1 METSIE
7 EISQVKRQINVEI
20 ETEEVTKK
28 LDQAYNKLSKRVKV
42 KGFRPGKAPRRIL
55 EQYYGK
61 EIMTDVKNDLIKES
75 FSKVIEETKLFPLG
89 NPSIEAEAIQPGK
102 NFNYTIL
109 MEIRPDFELK
119 EYMGISVEK
128 EILNISEDN
137 VDKKL
142 KELREAHA
150 QLVSI
155 NEERGIKEGDYVIIN
170 YDCTWKD
177 EHVKGIEGK
186 DFMIHIG
193 DKNFYPEI
201 ESGIRGL
208 KKAEKKDIKIDFSED
223 FSDRRLANKSV
234 TFHISVEDIKK
245 KDLPDL
251 NDDFA
256 RSLGKEFKSLADL
269 RERVK
274 KEITLQEE
282 KRIDSEL
289 KKRLLKKITA
299 KVDFELPQ
307 TMVENEIEHSMAT
320 IKQNFLR
327 AGTKL
332 ESANISEDTMRQD
345 LKLAAE
351 EKVKEGLILSKIA
364 DLEGI
369 KLEDSDI
376 RDGFQELA
384 AQTGQNLAILQQ
396 YYEKNN
402 LMDSFRNQIL
412 MEKILNHLVQG
423 AKISEFQE
431 ISEESQKDRKVLK

>member
-119 EYMGISVEK
+119 EYMGIPVEK

-186 DFMIHIG
+186 DFVIHIG

-423 AKISEFQE
+423 AKISEVQE